1 MAVEGPVVTGRLMTF
16 RVGPGRF
23 AVPLD
28 DVFGIQ
34 DPAESGAVTDR
45 EVVFH
50 GQPVAVVDARG
61 LWWSGSRPPATTTS
75 PAVIIVGGGGGAT
88 ALVVDLVEGIV
99 EGVEM
104 RPLPALVEPFVRNVF
119 SGVTMHADGERLMVD
134 TAALPGAAL
143 ASGVGGPGKA

>member
-1 MAVEGPVVTGRLMTF
+1 MAVEGPVVTGRLLTF

-28 DVFGIQ
+28 DVFGVQ
-34 DPAESGAVTDR
+34 DTAESWAGADR

-50 GQPVAVVDARG
+50 GQPVAVVDARE
-61 LWWSGSRPPATTTS
+61 LWWSGLRPPAATVA
-75 PAVIIVGGGGGAT
+75 PAVIIVGSGGGAT
-88 ALVVDLVEGIV
+88 ALFVDLVEGIV

-119 SGVTMHADGERLMVD
+119 CGVTLHADGERLVVD
-134 TAALPGAAL
+134 TAALAGAAL
-143 ASGVGGPGKA
+143 ARGVGGAGKA